1 MLLLINL
8 NKHEINFSLN
18 YRGFKDKNKIII
30 KIDDNINMP
39 ELNTILFEILIILM
53 LYIFIFI
60 YSAIS
65 SDTIT
70 TCLSL
75 SIFLILLLPFYI
87 LLKKLRLLLF
97 VNNLEDKVFFKILFF
112 YSTLI
117 NIFIGFFLI
126 IQLVY
131 LFITQ

>member
-1 MLLLINL
+1 MS
-8 NKHEINFSLN
+8 EIN
-18 YRGFKDKNKIII
+18 IVV
-30 KIDDNINMP
+30 
-39 ELNTILFEILIILM
+39 FEILVILM
-53 LYIFIFI
+53 LFIFLFI

-75 SIFLILLLPFYI
+75 SIYVILLIPLYI
-87 LLKKLRLLLF
+87 LLEKLSLILF
-97 VNNLEDKVFFKILFF
+97 TYNLENRIFFKTLFLF
-112 YSTLI
+112 STLI

-126 IQLVY
+126 IQLIY